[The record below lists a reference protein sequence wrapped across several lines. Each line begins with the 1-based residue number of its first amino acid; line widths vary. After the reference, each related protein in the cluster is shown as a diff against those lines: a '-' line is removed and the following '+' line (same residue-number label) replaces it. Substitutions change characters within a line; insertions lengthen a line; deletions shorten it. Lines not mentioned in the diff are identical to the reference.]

1 MPRLRSEPMTGS
13 GSLLPPHLATRG
25 QNAHERADW
34 FRAHGIDPGD
44 VRAVEAIVKA
54 SRLEHGLRPVDAL
67 DRARMTAEGAAWQPD
82 CPTKPRE
89 NEA

>member
-13 GSLLPPHLATRG
+13 GLLLPPHLATRG
-25 QNAHERADW
+25 QNAHDRADW

-44 VRAVEAIVKA
+44 VRTVQNIIKA
-54 SRLEHGLRPVDAL
+54 SRREHGLLPVDSL
-67 DRARMTAEGAAWQPD
+67 DRARMTAEGAARHPD
-82 CPTKPRE
+82 YPAKQRE